1 MCILCLDF
9 FLTVKYSFVAGAK
22 AGVSRSR
29 SFQLTLRESIRHLRK
44 RGSTI
49 ESKDQPKPKP
59 DEKADDV
66 AKPDEE
72 GKVKE
77 GGKPEGS
84 EKVEETKKPEESV
97 KPDETAGA
105 GEGREAAAA
114 QPEVVGASPQ
124 DSGAAAGQPDLIAEN
139 KPSESENKPSEAEEP
154 KVEKK
159 PEETKPET
167 SQGAAGDVA
176 VAESAGLV
184 SSVSF
189 LKRISGFKCL

>member
-1 MCILCLDF
+1 M
-9 FLTVKYSFVAGAK
+9 KYSFVVGAK

-49 ESKDQPKPKP
+49 ETKEQPKPKP

-84 EKVEETKKPEESV
+84 EKVEETKKPEE
-97 KPDETAGA
+97 TAGA
-105 GEGREAAAA
+105 GVGSEAATA
-114 QPEVVGASPQ
+114 QPEVVGVTPQ
-124 DSGAAAGQPDLIAEN
+124 DGGASAGQPDLIAEN
-139 KPSESENKPSEAEEP
+139 KPSEAENKPSEAEEP
-154 KVEKK
+154 KVEEKK
-159 PEETKPET
+159 PEETKPEAT
-167 SQGAAGDVA
+167 QGAAGDVA
-176 VAESAGLV
+176 ATESAGLV

-189 LKRISGFKCL
+189 SKRVSGFKCLRKRKTF